1 MKRIVDS
8 RKLFDITTDIPLA
21 ELKLKYRS
29 LVKEWHPDKFR
40 ETDDLREEAE
50 QKSQAIIDAYHFL
63 VSISPETHA
72 LNEERYTLTTTDC
85 FVEDFIWKGHAL
97 KVTFQDGSTYEYFGV
112 PRSLYIKL
120 VNASTQSRFVRRHI
134 VGGGYTYRNVSKNAA
149 IKL

>member
-8 RKLFDITTDIPLA
+8 RKLFDITTDISLA

-40 ETDDLREEAE
+40 ETDDLRAEAE

-72 LNEERYTLTTTDC
+72 LNEERYTQTITDC

-149 IKL
+149 VKL